1 MAEDKKKHVLRRLQ
15 EKITEFNLPTTVEKV
30 LKESKST
37 CEDLVKV
44 KYNDDTVDTVDWR
57 AEFYLCKNFFE
68 YFADQYG
75 YILDPKNKR
84 VFAFKAH
91 KFQRELII
99 PTILNNLHVIFRKCL
114 TENNFVQTDRGY
126 ISIKDVKVGDL
137 IQTIKDG
144 SITWDEV
151 VDKWENEVE
160 KEIVKIKLNNG
171 SLLESTLD
179 HKCMTAR
186 GWVESKDL
194 TVSDE
199 LVTNFGM
206 NSFGDFQLANDE
218 QAKLIGY
225 LLTDGRQGKAFINS
239 NVDYINEALECGHT
253 FGDIKPYIIERKKI
267 ESRKQLYEVK
277 FTSQKHTNKSNSYI
291 EFCKHFNLDEI
302 DINKSLSPELMNLN
316 RKQMSILLNRLY
328 AGDGWASKG
337 FRESPTGKICYK
349 ASIGFVT
356 PNKKMAFQIQE
367 ILRRYGISA
376 YLKFRKPKSNRFANR
391 TVHTYIVEITRKD
404 SVLKFAKEIGIKN
417 KIDRNF
423 VEFVENNY
431 KYEIQQSL
439 TKIKKIEKLEPQKT
453 YDITTKSCHSFLA
466 NGNLVHNCRQQ
477 GLSVICGI
485 YAIWKVNFNM
495 AQDVMIIS
503 RTGKDARDFK
513 AKAMVTYD
521 RLPEFL
527 KTKATRDGQNMST
540 LKLLNQSKMEVRTAA
555 EDSGRGVTASL
566 LILDECAFMQYADE
580 IWGSAFPSL
589 SNTGGQ
595 CFIIST
601 ANGVGNFYH
610 QKWLQAENG
619 ESDFEA
625 VYVPWWKYP
634 GRDNDWSEYIS
645 DHQQDQLESELGT
658 ISVEQLKKDLAE
670 EKENVPDA
678 YWKRLVDLYVQKKE
692 EEAINYNGPGKKP
705 WLKIQRDE
713 LGPRKFNQEI
723 LSRFLGSGNTVVS
736 IEALERISE
745 QIREPLF
752 TDSLDDREKIK
763 GLYVFQSSVSDIT
776 YTMTVDVASGAG
788 SDYSTF
794 QVFRDDSLEQVAEY
808 KQQIDNKS
816 FAAII
821 KKVGKRYNL
830 AYVIIETNQGMSVFN
845 ELYLDVNDPY
855 QNMLYEF
862 KNRSYRGLHTGP
874 ANKKLML
881 DEFMMNIENNHIKIY
896 GKRTLEEMQV
906 YIWHNNKPQASTGY
920 NDDLVLP
927 IMFLAY
933 LLKYGEQRMTTL
945 GFATATQTVGVP
957 QETMA
962 DERVEELKYFK
973 EEEAKRAVKDMYG
986 LDWEVYEWLQK

>member
-1 MAEDKKKHVLRRLQ
+1 MAEDNKKHVLRRLQ
-15 EKITEFNLPTTVEKV
+15 EKIIEFNLPITVDKIPLSGEY
-30 LKESKST
+30 
-37 CEDLVKV
+37 VKV
-44 KYNDDTVDTVDWR
+44 KYNDDTVDTVDWK

-84 VFAFKAH
+84 VFAFKSH

-99 PTILNNLHVIFRKCL
+99 PTILNNLHVIFRK
-114 TENNFVQTDRGY
+114 
-126 ISIKDVKVGDL
+126 
-137 IQTIKDG
+137 
-144 SITWDEV
+144 
-151 VDKWENEVE
+151 
-160 KEIVKIKLNNG
+160 
-171 SLLESTLD
+171 
-179 HKCMTAR
+179 
-186 GWVESKDL
+186 
-194 TVSDE
+194 
-199 LVTNFGM
+199 
-206 NSFGDFQLANDE
+206 
-218 QAKLIGY
+218 
-225 LLTDGRQGKAFINS
+225 
-239 NVDYINEALECGHT
+239 
-253 FGDIKPYIIERKKI
+253 
-267 ESRKQLYEVK
+267 
-277 FTSQKHTNKSNSYI
+277 
-291 EFCKHFNLDEI
+291 
-302 DINKSLSPELMNLN
+302 
-316 RKQMSILLNRLY
+316 
-328 AGDGWASKG
+328 
-337 FRESPTGKICYK
+337 
-349 ASIGFVT
+349 
-356 PNKKMAFQIQE
+356 
-367 ILRRYGISA
+367 
-376 YLKFRKPKSNRFANR
+376 
-391 TVHTYIVEITRKD
+391 
-404 SVLKFAKEIGIKN
+404 
-417 KIDRNF
+417 
-423 VEFVENNY
+423 
-431 KYEIQQSL
+431 
-439 TKIKKIEKLEPQKT
+439 
-453 YDITTKSCHSFLA
+453 
-466 NGNLVHNCRQQ
+466 CRQQ

-555 EDSGRGVTASL
+555 QDSGRGVTASL
-566 LILDECAFMQYADE
+566 LILDECAFMQYADD
-580 IWGSAFPSL
+580 IWGSAYPSL

-619 ESDFEA
+619 ESDFAA

-634 GRDNDWSEYIS
+634 GRDNDWSEYIN
-645 DHQQDQLESELGT
+645 DHQQDYIENELGT

-678 YWKRLVDLYVQKKE
+678 YWKRLADLYVQKKE
-692 EEAINYNGPGKKP
+692 EEALNYNGTGKKP

-723 LSRFLGSGNTVVS
+723 LSRFLGSGNTVIS
-736 IEALERISE
+736 IEALERINE
-745 QIREPLF
+745 QIREPVF
-752 TDSLDDREKIK
+752 TDSLDGRETIK
-763 GLYVFQSSVSDIT
+763 GLNVFQSPVNDIT
-776 YTMTVDVASGAG
+776 YTMTVDVASGSG

-794 QVFRDDSLEQVAEY
+794 QIFRDDSLEQVVEY

-816 FAAII
+816 FSAII

-830 AYVIIETNQGMSVFN
+830 AYVIVETNQGMSVFN

-962 DERVEELKYFK
+962 DERVEEMKYFK
-973 EEEAKRAVKDMYG
+973 EEEAKRAVKDLYG
-986 LDWEVYEWLQK
+986 LDWETYNWVSK